1 MSGEYVILALIA
13 ASLSGTAT
21 SMQKKALAKLPQL
34 TFGQFVR
41 ELFKV
46 LKQLL
51 SNRVWVLGLLTGM
64 LAWLIYVQ
72 AVAIGD
78 LVVVRPLMNA
88 NTLVVIL
95 IGVTKLKERIH
106 GPEWLGVTAM
116 IVGVFLLSYSP
127 QRTGT
132 YLYDFS
138 VLLLAISVLL
148 TVAIAI
154 QLLGRI
160 SSKKALISA
169 ITAGLLYSLAE
180 IFTKWMT
187 IESGG
192 ESVSFL
198 NPLLLVISPI
208 FWGLA
213 TLTAVSFILKQVTLS
228 QGRSAVAIPLITS
241 LSICI
246 PMVAAI
252 FIFGE
257 MILLPVNGQIVF
269 PLSYL
274 RVIGTAMIVAG
285 TVILNIYYKGIAEP
299 WSNWKTK
306 ETQNTGKAT

>member
-21 SMQKKALAKLPQL
+21 SMQKKALARVSPL
-34 TFGQFVR
+34 TFGQFIR
-41 ELFKV
+41 EIFKV

-51 SNRVWVLGLLTGM
+51 SNKVWVLGLLTGM

-88 NTLVVIL
+88 NTMVVIF

-106 GPEWLGVTAM
+106 RPEWLGIIAM
-116 IVGVFLLSYSP
+116 ITGVFLLSYSP

-132 YLYDFS
+132 YVYDFS
-138 VLLLAISVLL
+138 MLVVVMGALL
-148 TVAIAI
+148 TVAIGI
-154 QLLGRI
+154 QLLGRV
-160 SSKKALISA
+160 SNKKALISA
-169 ITAGLLYSLAE
+169 LTAGLLYSLAE

-187 IESGG
+187 IESGS
-192 ESVSFL
+192 ESLSLL
-198 NPLLLVISPI
+198 NPLLLVVNPI

-213 TLTAVSFILKQVTLS
+213 TLTATSFILKQVTLS

-246 PMVAAI
+246 PMVAAV

-257 MILLPVNGQIVF
+257 MILLPINGQIVF
-269 PLSYL
+269 PVSYL
-274 RVIGTAMIVAG
+274 RVIGTTMIIAG
-285 TVILNIYYKGIAEP
+285 AVILNIYYKGISRS
-299 WSNWKTK
+299 WSNWKTTEMQERE
-306 ETQNTGKAT
+306 ETT

>member
-21 SMQKKALAKLPQL
+21 SMQKKALARLPQL
-34 TFGQFVR
+34 TFGQFIR

-106 GPEWLGVTAM
+106 GPERLGIIAM
-116 IVGVFLLSYSP
+116 VVGVFLLSYSP

-138 VLLLAISVLL
+138 VLLLIVSVLL

-213 TLTAVSFILKQVTLS
+213 TLTAMSFILKQVTLS

>member
-21 SMQKKALAKLPQL
+21 SMQKKALARLPQL
-34 TFGQFVR
+34 TFGQFIR

-106 GPEWLGVTAM
+106 GPERLGIIAM
-116 IVGVFLLSYSP
+116 VVGVFLLSYSP

-138 VLLLAISVLL
+138 VLLLVVSVLL

-213 TLTAVSFILKQVTLS
+213 TLTAMSFILKQVTLS